1 MIIDIIGQA
10 DRYVSLN
17 KGFAAAFKFLTQPEL
32 KSLEPGDYPIDGD
45 KVYASIVKTKGRK
58 PEQAKIE
65 THQRYIDI
73 QMVLSGVDTMGWT
86 PAEKCKDVS
95 MAYDTERDL
104 QFFNEK
110 SESWQVVKEDYFA
123 IFFPSDA
130 HMPLI
135 GDGDIHKVVVKVAVD
150 QD

>member
-1 MIIDIIGQA
+1 MIIDIISQA

-32 KSLEPGDYPIDGD
+32 KSLAPGDYPIDGK

-73 QMVLSGVDTMGWT
+73 QMVLGGVDTMGWT

-95 MAYDTERDL
+95 MAYDAERDL
-104 QFFNEK
+104 QFFHEE

-123 IFFPSDA
+123 IFFPADA

-150 QD
+150 